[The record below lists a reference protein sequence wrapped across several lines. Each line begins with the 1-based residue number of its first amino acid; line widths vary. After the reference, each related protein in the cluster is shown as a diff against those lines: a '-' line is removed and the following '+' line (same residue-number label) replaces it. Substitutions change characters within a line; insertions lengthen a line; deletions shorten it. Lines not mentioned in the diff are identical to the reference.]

1 MEYCKYHP
9 MTEARYCCPSCHA
22 NCCDECVDEGHR
34 GDNTFCFVCEQPT
47 QIIEGPLN
55 VTPFWR
61 RIDHSFRY
69 PLNKSLLIFI
79 AIISFLGALASQLP
93 LPLMVGLSLLTTGV
107 MMKYCFNCLSET
119 ARGNLSPPDISG
131 AYEGG
136 IVLIFRLFLMLVIAI
151 IAVSSVYAY
160 ISTVLGSLLGF
171 FLLIALP
178 AIIITY
184 AMTENII
191 EALNPLKLAAIIATI
206 GLPYGLILA
215 MLMIMMGS
223 VELLSQLIGF
233 ENSLPVLSLQA
244 MVSNFYS
251 VVMFHLMGYMIYQ
264 YQYELGV
271 EPNDKAFD
279 KEVRPEQHR
288 LLAKS
293 RVLIKEGYWGS
304 AEKAL
309 NNAMKRFHADDEL
322 NDMYFRFKLATYA
335 LNQKNYQQNQQ
346 TKTDTTDAPTVPKK
360 SLAYK
365 LTPQQE
371 FAKVA
376 DQYLLHLTHT
386 NKDHQL
392 TTAYQLVVHQ
402 SPNYKPHQP
411 TLRHQLAQSFCDAGN
426 PRKAAQ
432 LLNGL
437 HKDNPKYAHLI
448 PAYELLQRSLNDIP
462 GMEQQV
468 QACGRLISKL
478 QQKSNQVASLS

>member
-1 MEYCKYHP
+1 MEPCKYHP
-9 MTEARYCCPSCHA
+9 MTDAHFRCPSCQAH
-22 NCCDECVDEGHR
+22 CCHECVDEGHR

-47 QIIEGPLN
+47 EVIEGPLN

-61 RIDHSFRY
+61 RIDDSFRY
-69 PLNKSLLIFI
+69 PLNKTLLIFI
-79 AIISFLGALASQLP
+79 AIVSFLGAVASQLP
-93 LPLMVGLSLLTTGV
+93 FPLMVGLSLLTTGV

-119 ARGNLSPPDISG
+119 ARGNLSPPDISS

-191 EALNPLKLAAIIATI
+191 DALNPLKLTSIIATI

-223 VELLSQLIGF
+223 VELLSELIGF

-244 MVSNFYS
+244 MISNFYS

-271 EPNDKAFD
+271 EPSDHAFD
-279 KEVRPEQHR
+279 REVRPEQHR

-309 NNAMKRFHADDEL
+309 NSAMQRFQADDEL
-322 NDMYFRFKLATYA
+322 NDLYFRFKLATFS
-335 LNQKNYQQNQQ
+335 LNQKAYQKNEQL
-346 TKTDTTDAPTVPKK
+346 KSDSADAPSTVKK
-360 SLAYK
+360 SLTTK

-371 FAKVA
+371 LAKVA
-376 DQYLLHLTHT
+376 DQYLLHLTQT
-386 NKDHQL
+386 KKDHQL
-392 TTAYQLVVHQ
+392 TTAYQLVAHQ
-402 SPNYKPHQP
+402 TPNYKPHQP

-437 HKDNPKYAHLI
+437 HKDNPRYNNLI

-468 QACGRLISKL
+468 QACRRLIVKL
-478 QQKSNQVASLS
+478 REKQDQVASL